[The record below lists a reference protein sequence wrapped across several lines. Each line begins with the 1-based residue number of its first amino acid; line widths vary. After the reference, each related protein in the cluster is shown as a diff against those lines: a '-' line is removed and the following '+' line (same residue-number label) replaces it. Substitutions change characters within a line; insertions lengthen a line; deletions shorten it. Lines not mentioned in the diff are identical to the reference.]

1 VGEVEGPD
9 GGGAEAP
16 GPVEEGGGEEAGGQG
31 EVGGVEVAEGGV
43 VAEVEA
49 PPEGEGAGD
58 RVGGA
63 AQHREHAHLE
73 GFGLCLGLAYRCFSQ
88 APPSLVGCSWRGGA
102 RSL

>member
-1 VGEVEGPD
+1 MEGPD

-31 EVGGVEVAEGGV
+31 EGGGVEVAEGGV

-63 AQHREHAHLE
+63 TQHREHANLKRFWFVSGTCLE
-73 GFGLCLGLAYRCFSQ
+73 VF
-88 APPSLVGCSWRGGA
+88 
-102 RSL
+102 